1 MKGGSRMATRG
12 KTKRIPLQKMIW
24 CKVRYW
30 QSLHDISNEELAGY
44 LGCST
49 RTLQNYDNDPSSV
62 TLKTIDTFL
71 YAANL
76 SLADFL
82 SAA

>member
-1 MKGGSRMATRG
+1 MAS
-12 KTKRIPLQKMIW
+12 KKSPKRIPLQKMIW

-30 QSLHDISNEELAGY
+30 QNLHDISNEELASY

-49 RTLQNYDNDPSSV
+49 RTLLNYDNDPSNV
-62 TLKTIDTFL
+62 TLKTLDTFL
-71 YAANL
+71 FAAEM

>member
-1 MKGGSRMATRG
+1 MAA
-12 KTKRIPLQKMIW
+12 KCKSKRIPLQKIIW

-30 QSLHDISNEELAGY
+30 QNLHDISNEELAGY

-49 RTLQNYDNDPSSV
+49 RTLQNYDNDPSNV
-62 TLKTIDTFL
+62 TLKTLDTFL
-71 YAANL
+71 FAAEMTL
-76 SLADFL
+76 SDFL